1 MNSCLVKNSSYSL
14 GTRNVQNSWENANK
28 VVGYR
33 STMRICGGFG
43 GLEQLGGGEKRAQAD
58 GVTRERVGPSL
69 LPIDHADGRSH
80 LQAGLPESRDGL
92 ERGPAG
98 GDDVLDQADEL
109 ARLEHSLDPVRRA
122 VLLGLRAHDQ
132 ER

>member
-43 GLEQLGGGEKRAQAD
+43 GPEELGGGEERSQAD
-58 GVTRERVGPSL
+58 GVTRERVSPSL
-69 LPIDHADGRSH
+69 LPIDHADSRSH
-80 LQAGLPESRDGL
+80 LEAGLPEGGHGL
-92 ERGPAG
+92 KRCSAG
-98 GDDVLDQADEL
+98 GHDILHQADQL
-109 ARLEHSLDPVRRA
+109 ARLEDPLDPVRGT
-122 VLLGLRAHDQ
+122 VLLGL
-132 ER
+132 

>member
-14 GTRNVQNSWENANK
+14 GTRNVQNSGENANK

-43 GLEQLGGGEKRAQAD
+43 GPEQLGSGEERAQAY

-69 LPIDHADGRSH
+69 LSIDHADGRSH
-80 LQAGLPESRDGL
+80 LEAGLPESGHGL
-92 ERGPAG
+92 ERGPSG
-98 GDDVLDQADEL
+98 GHDVLDQADEL
-109 ARLEHSLDPVRRA
+109 ARLEDALDAVR
-122 VLLGLRAHDQ
+122 G
-132 ER
+132 